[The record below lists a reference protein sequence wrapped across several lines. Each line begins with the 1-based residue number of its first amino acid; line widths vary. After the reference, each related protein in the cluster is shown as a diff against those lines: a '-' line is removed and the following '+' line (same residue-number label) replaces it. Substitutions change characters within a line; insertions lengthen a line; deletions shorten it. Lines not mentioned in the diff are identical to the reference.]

1 MEIALQRT
9 DRRCAAISRLQ
20 PDACMPAF
28 CTGAGEGRGAP
39 PSHQYRHAVD
49 PPGSIQGADN
59 AWRRGR
65 RAPLPGRD
73 RCRRIE
79 FIIAPRHRFRC
90 HQKAAKT
97 KTPPFKKSILSSRQ
111 ARSFAARLLPA
122 RGAQEGQ
129 VKRGHYVFGARLATL
144 FSKRTAYRMTRPAL
158 RRINDEDS
166 DGLVALPPVAVV
178 RQRLRTTVKEFAH
191 AAPGRRAAA
200 LAAVW
205 IAATGCEADLSG
217 YDGED
222 ALRTY
227 RLAESELRAE
237 LRLTMARAINN
248 EPHLDTRESMVHML
262 ERLEELEQAAVAP
275 KPQRRRRRR

>member
-1 MEIALQRT
+1 MLRRYSRSSPGTLRT
-9 DRRCAAISRLQ
+9 E
-20 PDACMPAF
+20 F
-28 CTGAGEGRGAP
+28 
-39 PSHQYRHAVD
+39 
-49 PPGSIQGADN
+49 SI
-59 AWRRGR
+59 
-65 RAPLPGRD
+65 APLTHLSSD
-73 RCRRIE
+73 RAGSNE
-79 FIIAPRHRFRC
+79 NSAV
-90 HQKAAKT
+90 QKIH
-97 KTPPFKKSILSSRQ
+97 FILSPTKIVCGKV
-111 ARSFAARLLPA
+111 AARERPERA
-122 RGAQEGQ
+122 KSNEPTTF
-129 VKRGHYVFGARLATL
+129 FGARLAATL

-205 IAATGCEADLSG
+205 IAATGCEADLSV

-248 EPHLDTRESMVHML
+248 EPHPDTRESMVHML

>member
-1 MEIALQRT
+1 MQ
-9 DRRCAAISRLQ
+9 
-20 PDACMPAF
+20 
-28 CTGAGEGRGAP
+28 
-39 PSHQYRHAVD
+39 
-49 PPGSIQGADN
+49 
-59 AWRRGR
+59 
-65 RAPLPGRD
+65 
-73 RCRRIE
+73 
-79 FIIAPRHRFRC
+79 
-90 HQKAAKT
+90 
-97 KTPPFKKSILSSRQ
+97 
-111 ARSFAARLLPA
+111 
-122 RGAQEGQ
+122 
-129 VKRGHYVFGARLATL
+129 
-144 FSKRTAYRMTRPAL
+144 TAMTRPAL

-178 RQRLRTTVKEFAH
+178 RQRLRSTVKEFAH

-205 IAATGCEADLSG
+205 IAATGCEADLSV

-248 EPHLDTRESMVHML
+248 EPHPDTRESMVHML

>member
-1 MEIALQRT
+1 MVPKQMFPNFLHY
-9 DRRCAAISRLQ
+9 SV
-20 PDACMPAF
+20 
-28 CTGAGEGRGAP
+28 RGYWNW
-39 PSHQYRHAVD
+39 QEV
-49 PPGSIQGADN
+49 
-59 AWRRGR
+59 
-65 RAPLPGRD
+65 
-73 RCRRIE
+73 
-79 FIIAPRHRFRC
+79 
-90 HQKAAKT
+90 KT
-97 KTPPFKKSILSSRQ
+97 APFKKTNLFSRQ
-111 ARSFAARLLPA
+111 ARSFGARLLPA
-122 RGAQEGQ
+122 ESAERRHADDNRLGFSPCHTPLRRGLQ
-129 VKRGHYVFGARLATL
+129 
-144 FSKRTAYRMTRPAL
+144 TAMTRPAL

-205 IAATGCEADLSG
+205 IAATGCEADLSA

-248 EPHLDTRESMVHML
+248 EPHPDTRESMVNML